1 MRMRARLAWGLL
13 LICAGCG
20 PQSIYDQEVSLKAG
34 DIQPIVFGPFS
45 KEQTV
50 TVAVSSPG
58 SPVSVYVFDNE
69 QTEFVDYAIT
79 FGKPPENVLAGEAST
94 ESATLTATVPAD
106 KEIVVRLQPTGQ
118 QEAKVQLKITK

>member
-1 MRMRARLAWGLL
+1 LL